1 MQNTPEDLCADFN
14 LAGDIYRHS
23 LTDPDRVAIESEYGC
38 VTYRDAAIR
47 GAQLAQ
53 ALRSSPAWVRPD
65 GSPARVG
72 ILGSRSI
79 DARLAVIG
87 ACWSGA
93 TYVPIGVKFPQDR
106 VLSILAQCDL
116 AALIVDE
123 EGVGL
128 LSRELLAACPPLLL
142 VPDATVVD
150 VSGLSHV
157 RALSISGLPQ
167 AHGTAPRP
175 VQADDTAYM
184 IFTSGTTGVPKGVM
198 VPAAAARHY
207 TSTMAAYMDLTA
219 DDRVLDTFE
228 LTFDF
233 TVHTMFPTW
242 FAGAALCL
250 LSARRVMNA
259 VKYVKSSGITVW
271 NSVPSLVGM
280 LRQMRALGAGELPGV
295 RLTLLGGEPVTKNVV
310 DVWRT
315 VAPNSEIVNVYG
327 PTETTV
333 IVFALRVPDP
343 VDTTPGRDVVPIGF
357 PLSGVDVRVVDERG
371 EQVAPG
377 NYGELAISGVQVTQG
392 YLNLPALTAERFPI
406 LQGKRWFLSGD
417 RVMCDAA
424 GLYHCF
430 GRIDGQVK
438 VLGHRIELE
447 DVDANVRLA
456 THADVVGTVPWPL
469 VDGMATGLVSFVV
482 AESIDTDVVMQ
493 DLEARLPVYMV
504 PKRIVMLAQMPFNS
518 SGKVDRAAL
527 VAMLQDGAA

>member
-1 MQNTPEDLCADFN
+1 MSAQKYADFN
-14 LAGDIYRHS
+14 LAGDVYCQS
-23 LTDPDRVAIESEYGC
+23 LTAPDRVAIESADSV
-38 VTYRDAAIR
+38 VTYREAATR
-47 GAQLAQ
+47 GAQLAD

-65 GSPARVG
+65 GLPARVG

-106 VLSILAQCDL
+106 MLSILAQCDL

-128 LSRELLAACPPLLL
+128 LSREMLAACPPLIL
-142 VPDATVVD
+142 VPDAAAVD
-150 VSGLSHV
+150 VSGLSHLRV
-157 RALSISGLPQ
+157 VSISSLPQ
-167 AHGTAPRP
+167 AQGSAPQTVR
-175 VQADDTAYM
+175 ADDTAYM
-184 IFTSGTTGVPKGVM
+184 IFTSGTTGIPKGVM

-207 TSTMAAYMDLTA
+207 TETIAAYMDLTP

-250 LSARRVMNA
+250 LNARRVMNA
-259 VKYVKSSGITVW
+259 VKYVRSSGITVW

-280 LRQMRALGAGELPGV
+280 LRQMRALGVGELPGV
-295 RLTLLGGEPVTKNVV
+295 RLTLLGGEPVTKNVI

-315 VAPNSEIVNVYG
+315 VAPNSEILNVYG

-333 IVFALRVPDP
+333 IVFAHRVPDP
-343 VDTTPGRDVVPIGF
+343 VDTTPGRDVVPIGY
-357 PLSGVDVRVVDERG
+357 PLSGVDVLVVDETG
-371 EQVAPG
+371 EPVAPG

-392 YLNLPALTAERFPI
+392 YLKLPALTAERFPI

-456 THADVVGTVPWPL
+456 THADVVGTVPWPML
-469 VDGMATGLVSFVV
+469 EGMATGLVSFVV
-482 AESIDTDVVMQ
+482 VESIDIDAVMQ
-493 DLEARLPVYMV
+493 DLESRLPAYML
-504 PKRIVMLAQMPFNS
+504 PKRIVALAQMPFNS
-518 SGKVDRAAL
+518 NGKVDRAAL
-527 VAMLQDGAA
+527 AAMLRDESA

>member
-1 MQNTPEDLCADFN
+1 MRITSGQPCVEFN
-14 LAGDIYRHS
+14 LVSDIYRHS
-23 LTDPDRVAIESEYGC
+23 LTAPDRLAIDSEFGS

-47 GAQLAQ
+47 GSQLAES
-53 ALRSSPAWVRPD
+53 LRGSSAWVRPD
-65 GSPARVG
+65 GLPARDG
-72 ILGSRSI
+72 ILGSRSV

-87 ACWSGA
+87 TCWSGA

-123 EGVGL
+123 EGIGL
-128 LSRELLAACPPLLL
+128 LSREVLAACPPLIL
-142 VPDATVVD
+142 VPDASAVD
-150 VSGLSHV
+150 VSGLSHLRV
-157 RALSISGLPQ
+157 LSISSLPQ
-167 AHGTAPRP
+167 AEVAAPQP
-175 VQADDTAYM
+175 VSADDTAYM

-207 TSTMAAYMDLTA
+207 TSTMAAYMGLTPE
-219 DDRVLDTFE
+219 DRVLDTFE
-228 LTFDF
+228 ITFDF

-259 VKYVKSSGITVW
+259 VKYAKSSGITVW

-280 LRQMRALGAGELPGV
+280 LRQMRALAAGELPGV
-295 RLTLLGGEPVTKNVV
+295 RLTMLGGEPVTKNIV

-315 VAPNSEIVNVYG
+315 VAPNSEVINVYG

-343 VDTTPGRDVVPIGF
+343 VEVTPGRDVVPIGF
-357 PLSGVDVRVVDERG
+357 PLNGVDVLVLDPTG
-371 EQVAPG
+371 EPVAPG
-377 NYGELAISGVQVTQG
+377 EYGELAIAGVQVTQG
-392 YLNLPALTAERFPI
+392 YLNLPALTAERFPTMH
-406 LQGKRWFLSGD
+406 GKRWYLSGD
-417 RVMCDAA
+417 RAMRDAA

-482 AESIDTDVVMQ
+482 AESIDTDAVLQ
-493 DLEARLPVYMV
+493 DLEARLPAYML
-504 PKRIVMLAQMPFNS
+504 PKRIVLLAQMPFNA

-527 VAMLQDGAA
+527 AAMLRDGSA

>member
-1 MQNTPEDLCADFN
+1 MSESLSAGFN

-23 LTDPDRVAIESEYGC
+23 LIAPDRVAIESESGC
-38 VTYRDAAIR
+38 VTYRDAAMR
-47 GAQLAQ
+47 GAQLAK

-65 GSPARVG
+65 GLPARVG
-72 ILGSRSI
+72 ILGSRSA

-93 TYVPIGVKFPQDR
+93 TYVPIGVRFPQDR
-106 VLSILAQCDL
+106 MLSILGQCDL

-128 LSRELLAACPPLLL
+128 LNPELLASCPPLIL
-142 VPDATVVD
+142 VPDASAVD
-150 VSGLSHV
+150 VSGLSHIRV
-157 RALSISGLPQ
+157 LSISSLAP
-167 AHGTAPRP
+167 APDLAPRA
-175 VQADDTAYM
+175 VRADDTAYM

-198 VPAAAARHY
+198 VPVAAARHY
-207 TSTMAAYMDLTA
+207 TSTMAAYMALTP

-250 LSARRVMNA
+250 LNARRVMNA

-271 NSVPSLVGM
+271 NSVPSLIGM
-280 LRQMRALGAGELPGV
+280 LRQMRALVAGELPGV
-295 RLTLLGGEPVTKNVV
+295 RLTLLGGEPVTKQVV

-315 VAPNSEIVNVYG
+315 VAPNSEVINVYG

-333 IVFALRVPDP
+333 IVFAYRVPDP
-343 VDTTPGRDVVPIGF
+343 VEVTPGRDVVPIGF
-357 PLSGVDVRVVDERG
+357 PLSGVGVRVLDAESEPVEEG
-371 EQVAPG
+371 Q
-377 NYGELAISGVQVTQG
+377 YGELAISGVQVTQG
-392 YLNLPALTAERFPI
+392 YLNLPVLTAERFPT

-417 RVMCDAA
+417 RAMCDAT

-447 DVDANVRLA
+447 DVDAHLRLA

-469 VDGMATGLVSFVV
+469 VEGMATGLVSFIV
-482 AESIDTDVVMQ
+482 AESVDTEAVMQ
-493 DLEARLPVYMV
+493 DLEARLPAYML
-504 PKRIVMLAQMPFNS
+504 PKRIVVLAQMPFNS

-527 VAMLQDGAA
+527 TTMLRDEAV